1 MEWRNAPRQNGCS
14 LAFMFFGRNQRTLV
28 PTLPRQEDLS
38 YAEVA
43 RRDKVNSNEAYCNER
58 VRPLAPLN
66 VGESV
71 VIQDYLNKNRWS
83 IFGYVKERREG
94 SGESYIIEAN
104 GTTYVRN
111 RRFIRPRVTHPENV
125 TPSFDA
131 TVAAIEKERA
141 NVQPHRSVRIKEQ
154 HERSPPSKKVR
165 FE

>member
-1 MEWRNAPRQNGCS
+1 MQWRNAPRQNGFS
-14 LAFMFFGRNQRTLV
+14 PAFMFFGRNQRTLV
-28 PTLPRQEDLS
+28 PTLPRQDDLS

-43 RRDKVNSNEAYCNER
+43 RREKVDSNEAYYNER

-71 VIQDYLNKNRWS
+71 VIQDYLNKNRWT
-83 IFGYVKERREG
+83 IFGYVKEKRG
-94 SGESYIIEAN
+94 SGDSYVIEAN

-125 TPSFDA
+125 NPSFDA
-131 TVAAIEKERA
+131 TMSAIEKERE
-141 NVQPHRSVRIKEQ
+141 NVQPRRSVRIKEQ
-154 HERSPPSKKVR
+154 RERSPPSKKVR